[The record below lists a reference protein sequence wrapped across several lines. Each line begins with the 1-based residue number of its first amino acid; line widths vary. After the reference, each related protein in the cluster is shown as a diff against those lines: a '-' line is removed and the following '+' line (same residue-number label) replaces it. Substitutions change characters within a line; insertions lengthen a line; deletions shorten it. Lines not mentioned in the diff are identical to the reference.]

1 MKQDTEISGHILRRG
16 EEVIVWFGSAN
27 RDEQVFTNPDKFD
40 IHRKPNHNLAF
51 GTGIHFC
58 LGASLARLEA
68 KIAFEVLFERFKDF
82 RLLLCGLEP
91 IVSEFVYGV
100 KSLIFYRELR
110 FTTESIIWFQ
120 SSL

>member
-40 IHRKPNHNLAF
+40 IHRKPTTNLAF

-58 LGASLARLEA
+58 LGASLAKLEA
-68 KIAFEVLFERFKDF
+68 KIAFEVLLDRFKYF
-82 RLLLCGLEP
+82 KLLPNELKP

-100 KSLIFYRELR
+100 KSLPIEMLR
-110 FTTESIIWFQ
+110 K
-120 SSL
+120 